1 MKEKFSQILTSLK
14 KNLTVTACVALV
26 FLVIIV
32 LVAVFST
39 ADEAATEDT
48 KSWGD
53 GITDGIPAFD
63 GENGEFAFGDSGEYA
78 AAYYKNVSSE
88 QTEEYIKMLESELSV
103 EFTDGEFPK
112 SAIYG
117 EKIIALHYNITEMT
131 FSVTVAKKGDS
142 EASKE
147 ITQSGEEQQ

>member
-1 MKEKFSQILTSLK
+1 MKEKISQILASLK

-39 ADEAATEDT
+39 AEEEVQGNAE
-48 KSWGD
+48 WGD
-53 GITDGIPAFD
+53 GITEGIPEFD
-63 GENGEFAFGDSGEYA
+63 GENGEFAFGDADRYA
-78 AAYYKNVSSE
+78 AAYYKSVSSE
-88 QTEEYIKMLESELSV
+88 QTKEYIKLLEDELSV